1 MAIAQN
7 KRKLEEL
14 ERRVERLE
22 AAVGI
27 SPADTGQEEADE

>member
-22 AAVGI
+22 ATVGI
-27 SPADTGQEEADE
+27 FPPDTGQEEADE